1 MAKGQVRL
9 CDRRPYYIR
18 PPAKERVSARPR
30 TCPESNRLQAS
41 WPATG
46 GTTSSPSRERG
57 AAGDSSRQRRRR
69 TTGAGS
75 VWWIGRFRELPDA
88 PAGTRS
94 RSSDGAEA
102 RPWRRSHHH
111 WPALWFVQMSA
122 VVVSLVVAA
131 LVVLRFVL
139 QEARMATERAHALNC
154 FLDGDDDGDDDG
166 DAEGANGV
174 SSVAATRR
182 RQAPDEVKVCFPG
195 ADHIPFWGRREG
207 EAMPAPEHYCHSTL
221 PVRRGLGLAVQ
232 RRRLP
237 CSVASRANRADS
249 EDAGPQAQAMF
260 GGLGVS
266 LSFPMHQAPF
276 LDPSQTETTGRVGG
290 SASIVLP
297 CGSRK
302 CLQSAR
308 SSWQLCWH

>member
-18 PPAKERVSARPR
+18 PPAKERGSARPR
-30 TCPESNRLQAS
+30 TCAEFNRMQ
-41 WPATG
+41 ATG
-46 GTTSSPSRERG
+46 PASGGATSSPSRERG
-57 AAGDSSRQRRRR
+57 AAGDSSRQRGRR

-75 VWWIGRFRELPDA
+75 VWRIGCFRELPDA
-88 PAGTRS
+88 PAGARS
-94 RSSDGAEA
+94 RSSNGAEA

-122 VVVSLVVAA
+122 VVVSFVVAA
-131 LVVLRFVL
+131 LVALRFGL
-139 QEARMATERAHALNC
+139 QEARMATERARDRRCL
-154 FLDGDDDGDDDG
+154 LDGDNDGDDDG
-166 DAEGANGV
+166 DAEGANSV
-174 SSVAATRR
+174 SSVTATRR
-182 RQAPDEVKVCFPG
+182 RQAPGKVKVCFPG
-195 ADHIPFWGRREG
+195 ADHIPFWGRTED
-207 EAMPAPEHYCHSTL
+207 EAMPAPEHAWRSTL
-221 PVRRGLGLAVQ
+221 PVRRGLGFAVQ

-237 CSVASRANRADS
+237 CNVVPRANRADS
-249 EDAGPQAQAMF
+249 EDAGPQAQDVF

-266 LSFPMHQAPF
+266 LAFPM
-276 LDPSQTETTGRVGG
+276 SQTPFVDLPETWTTGRVGG

-308 SSWQLCWH
+308 SWWQRCWQ